1 MDIMTDTDDHVH
13 HNMVPAGKLR
23 KEVWGKQTGIG
34 KSVLPKPFVELLEKT
49 KQPFVS
55 AVSDSIV
62 PTASFFDG
70 KLILVGDALSL
81 FRPHVALSTNQGALH
96 CSLLEKVLK
105 GEMSM
110 MQWERKALQYASS
123 TRLSSIVVGNYGQ
136 KDLASLLMS
145 IVKYFLVIIG
155 QKISGLWPSKL

>member
-1 MDIMTDTDDHVH
+1 MTDTDGHVH
-13 HNMVPAGKLR
+13 HNMVPTGKLR
-23 KEVWGKQTGIG
+23 KEVWDKQTGIG
-34 KSVLPKPFVELLEKT
+34 KSVLPNPFVELLEKT

-62 PTASFFDG
+62 PTALFFDG

-81 FRPHVALSTNQGALH
+81 FRPHIALSTNQGALH

-136 KDLASLLMS
+136 KDLASLLVS

-155 QKISGLWPSKL
+155 QKIFGLWPAKP